1 MNFEP
6 NSFNNYV
13 GQENIKNS
21 IKISLQASRM
31 RKEPFPHLLIHGASG
46 LGKTTLANLIAKEFK
61 KKCITLLAPVVD
73 SNETLYE
80 ALRKCKNHDFLFI
93 DEIHALPRIL
103 QESLYTAMTDRK
115 LTAKDKYGSYEI
127 KVNKFTLMGATTELG
142 ELSVPFRERFGFII
156 PLDKY
161 SVEELKQIIK
171 MNSDK
176 LKYKITP
183 EALTDIANA
192 CRSNPRSAN
201 RLLERCRDVAT
212 VLKTKTIDR
221 NIVDETRKNL
231 QIDRNGL
238 TTYDIRIL
246 ENLAYKFQ
254 MKPVGLKTLALSTY
268 IDIKAIENN
277 YEPLLIELG
286 FIDRTSRGRQITRE
300 GVLYLAKRNTKNN

>member
-6 NSFNNYV
+6 DSFNKYV
-13 GQENIKNS
+13 GQENIKNA

-46 LGKTTLANLIAKEFK
+46 LGKTTLVNLIAKEFK
-61 KKCITLLAPVVD
+61 KKCITLLAPVID
-73 SNETLYE
+73 SSETLYE
-80 ALRKCKNHDFLFI
+80 ALGKCKNHDFLFI
-93 DEIHALPRIL
+93 DEIHALPRVL

-161 SVEELKQIIK
+161 SIEELKQIIK

-183 EALTDIANA
+183 EALADIANA

-212 VLKTKTIDR
+212 SLI
-221 NIVDETRKNL
+221 NL
-231 QIDRNGL
+231 YR
-238 TTYDIRIL
+238 Y
-246 ENLAYKFQ
+246 
-254 MKPVGLKTLALSTY
+254 
-268 IDIKAIENN
+268 
-277 YEPLLIELG
+277 
-286 FIDRTSRGRQITRE
+286 
-300 GVLYLAKRNTKNN
+300 